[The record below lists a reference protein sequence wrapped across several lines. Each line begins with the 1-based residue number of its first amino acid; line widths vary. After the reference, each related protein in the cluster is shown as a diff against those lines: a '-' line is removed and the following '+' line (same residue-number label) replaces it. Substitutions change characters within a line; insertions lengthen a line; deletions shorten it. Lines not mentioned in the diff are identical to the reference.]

1 MQRGD
6 RLGRSKA
13 PSPHETGNTESAQSG
28 NTSACGGRYS
38 KLTLAVTLAAVVLW
52 LSFAAQAQTKPAPA
66 GKKPAASEPSP
77 KEDPQLY
84 RNTTFG
90 FRYQIPYSW
99 VDRTK
104 QMKEGEKSGKAEL
117 LLAVFERPPEVAGDS
132 VNSAVVIAAESV
144 ASYPG
149 LKKAEEYLGPLTELV
164 TAKGFKVDG
173 EPYELEVESRQL
185 LRADFVKT
193 LDAGTNGAGTNGV
206 GTNNVGTNNEKLS
219 MHQCTLILMA
229 KGQIVSFTFIAS
241 SDDALDDL
249 MDGLHFG
256 AVGQSPASTQSTP
269 KPRP

>member
-1 MQRGD
+1 MDCHWERIWGSPSRVVTGLWPVQD
-6 RLGRSKA
+6 RSDA
-13 PSPHETGNTESAQSG
+13 P
-28 NTSACGGRYS
+28 ACNRTYS
-38 KLTLAVTLAAVVLW
+38 KLVMAVAIVVVILG
-52 LSFAAQAQTKPAPA
+52 LTFTGQAQTKPAPVA
-66 GKKPAASEPSP
+66 KKPAASASSP
-77 KEDPQLY
+77 EDPQLY
-84 RNTTFG
+84 RNPTFG

-104 QMKEGEKSGKAEL
+104 QMQEGDKSGKAEL
-117 LLAVFERPPEVAGDS
+117 LLAVFERPPEATGDTI
-132 VNSAVVIAAESV
+132 NSAVVIAAESV

-149 LKKAEEYLGPLTELV
+149 LKKAEDYLGPLTDLV
-164 TAKGFKVDG
+164 TAKGFKVEG
-173 EPYELEVESRQL
+173 EPYALEVESRQL

-193 LDAGTNGAGTNGV
+193 LGVGTPGDATNGV
-206 GTNNVGTNNEKLS
+206 GTNSEKLS

-256 AVGQSPASTQSTP
+256 AVGQSPAATQSAP